1 MILRL
6 VMRSVFSWGNVEM
19 GLKHILLVESALK
32 KRSMSKNEL
41 REFTLMNYNIL
52 LGVLDYLLYSRK
64 IKKKT
69 VKGKILYEW
78 RK

>member
-1 MILRL
+1 
-6 VMRSVFSWGNVEM
+6 M